1 MALSL
6 NYFKKERIMKLF
18 SILFVCTMI
27 VSCATTKNTAATAD
41 TTETASKPERN
52 IQLKSSIG
60 EFTDSEPFTIHS
72 VRREGNLLFVDVS
85 FTGGCGVH
93 NFKMIGNQ
101 AIMKSIPAKR
111 SVMIAHA
118 VHREECKDVV
128 KKTLEID
135 ISALAM
141 AQTPGSEI
149 VLILKGWDKEIS
161 YIFE

>member
-1 MALSL
+1 
-6 NYFKKERIMKLF
+6 MKLLAIIF
-18 SILFVCTMI
+18 VSATLF
-27 VSCATTKNTAATAD
+27 SCATTKNTTATVD
-41 TTETASKPERN
+41 STETPSKPERN

-101 AIMKSIPAKR
+101 AIMKSMPAKR
-111 SVMIAHA
+111 SVMIAHK
-118 VHREECKDVV
+118 VPREECKDVV

-149 VLILKGWDKEIS
+149 VLILKDWDKEIS